1 MAGGAPVIH
10 HRRRTHPD
18 GTPSMH
24 IQTLTIIAL
33 VFLLAGAVKGMI
45 GLGLPTIAM
54 GLLTLAMPP
63 SAAASLLLVPSFVT
77 NVWQLAL
84 GPAFGP
90 LLRRLWPLFA
100 GLTVGTLTGGLP
112 ALATGS
118 TWTHAALGV
127 VLVAY
132 GLWGLAAAR
141 LPAPGR
147 HEKWLSAAVGYL
159 TGIVTAATG
168 VFVVPAVPYLQ
179 ALRLPKD
186 DLIQAL
192 GLSFTASTIAL
203 GVQLRITG
211 ALQGVDLGVSALAL
225 VPALAGMAGGQFA
238 RRVMSEQTFRRCFFV
253 GLIAL
258 GAYMAASGW
267 R

>member
-1 MAGGAPVIH
+1 MPLH
-10 HRRRTHPD
+10 
-18 GTPSMH
+18 
-24 IQTLTIIAL
+24 TLTIVAAI
-33 VFLLAGAVKGMI
+33 FLLAGAVKGMI

-77 NVWQLAL
+77 NVWQLAI
-84 GPAFGP
+84 GPSFGA
-90 LLRRLWPLFA
+90 LLRRLWPLLA
-100 GLTVGTLTGGLP
+100 GLTVGTLAGGLP

-118 TWTHAALGV
+118 RWTYAALGV
-127 VLVAY
+127 VLILY

-147 HEKWLSAAVGYL
+147 HERWLSAVVGYL
-159 TGIVTAATG
+159 TGAVTAATG
-168 VFVVPAVPYLQ
+168 VLVVPAVPYLQ
-179 ALRLPKD
+179 ALRLSKD

-203 GVQLRITG
+203 GLQLRVSG
-211 ALQGVDLGVSALAL
+211 ALQTVDLGMSALAL
-225 VPALAGMAGGQFA
+225 VPALAGMAGGQYA
-238 RRVMSEQTFRRCFFV
+238 RRVMSEKTFRRCFFV
-253 GLIAL
+253 GLLAL
-258 GAYMAASGW
+258 GAYMAASAW

>member
-1 MAGGAPVIH
+1 MPLH
-10 HRRRTHPD
+10 
-18 GTPSMH
+18 
-24 IQTLTIIAL
+24 TLTIVAAI
-33 VFLLAGAVKGMI
+33 FLLAGAVKGMI

-77 NVWQLAL
+77 NVWQLAI
-84 GPAFGP
+84 GPSFGP
-90 LLRRLWPLFA
+90 LLRRLWPLLA
-100 GLTVGTLTGGLP
+100 GLTVGTLAGGLP

-118 TWTHAALGV
+118 RWMHAALGV
-127 VLVAY
+127 VLILY

-147 HEKWLSAAVGYL
+147 HERWLSAAVGYL
-159 TGIVTAATG
+159 TGAVTAATG

-179 ALRLPKD
+179 ALRLSKD

-203 GVQLRITG
+203 GLQLRVSG
-211 ALQGVDLGVSALAL
+211 ALQTVDLGMSALAL
-225 VPALAGMAGGQFA
+225 VPALAGMAGGQYA
-238 RRVMSEQTFRRCFFV
+238 RRVMSEKTFRRCFFV
-253 GLIAL
+253 ALLAL
-258 GAYMAASGW
+258 GAYMAASAW

>member
-1 MAGGAPVIH
+1 MQLD
-10 HRRRTHPD
+10 T
-18 GTPSMH
+18 T
-24 IQTLTIIAL
+24 TIIVL

-77 NVWQLAL
+77 NVWQLWL
-84 GPAFGP
+84 GPSFGP
-90 LLRRLWPLFA
+90 LLRRLWPLLRRLWPLLA
-100 GLTVGTLTGGLP
+100 GLTIGTLTGGLP
-112 ALATGS
+112 ALASGNG
-118 TWTHAALGV
+118 WTHAALGV
-127 VLVAY
+127 VLAAY
-132 GLWGLAAAR
+132 GGWGLAAAR

-147 HEKWLSAAVGYL
+147 HERWLSAVVGYL
-159 TGIVTAATG
+159 TGVVTAATG

-179 ALRLPKD
+179 ALRLSKD

-203 GVQLRITG
+203 GLQLRMTG
-211 ALQGVDLGVSALAL
+211 ALQAVDLGVSVLAL
-225 VPALAGMAGGQFA
+225 VPALAGMLGGQAA
-238 RRVMSEQTFRRCFFV
+238 RKVMSEQAFRRCFFV

-258 GAYMAASGW
+258 GGYMAASALH
-267 R
+267 

>member
-1 MAGGAPVIH
+1 MPLH
-10 HRRRTHPD
+10 
-18 GTPSMH
+18 
-24 IQTLTIIAL
+24 TLTIIAAI
-33 VFLLAGAVKGMI
+33 FLLAGAVKGMI

-77 NVWQLAL
+77 NVWQLAI
-84 GPAFGP
+84 GPSFGA
-90 LLRRLWPLFA
+90 LLRRLWPLLA
-100 GLTVGTLTGGLP
+100 GLAVGTLAGGLP

-118 TWTHAALGV
+118 RWTHAALGV
-127 VLVAY
+127 VLILY

-147 HEKWLSAAVGYL
+147 HERWLSAVVGYL
-159 TGIVTAATG
+159 NGAVTAATG

-179 ALRLPKD
+179 ALRLSKD

-203 GVQLRITG
+203 GLQLRVSG
-211 ALQGVDLGVSALAL
+211 SLQTVDLGMSALAL
-225 VPALAGMAGGQFA
+225 VPALAGMAGGQYA
-238 RRVMSEQTFRRCFFV
+238 RRVMSEKTFRRCFFV
-253 GLIAL
+253 GLLAL
-258 GAYMAASGW
+258 GADMAASAW

>member
-1 MAGGAPVIH
+1 
-10 HRRRTHPD
+10 
-18 GTPSMH
+18 MH
-24 IQTLTIIAL
+24 IHTLTIVAV

-63 SAAASLLLVPSFVT
+63 SAAASLLLVPSFIT
-77 NVWQLAL
+77 NVWQLWL
-84 GPAFGP
+84 GPSFGP
-90 LLRRLWPLFA
+90 LLRRLWPLLA
-100 GLTVGTLTGGLP
+100 GLTIGTLTGGLP
-112 ALATGS
+112 ALAAGS

-127 VLVAY
+127 VLILY

-147 HEKWLSAAVGYL
+147 HEKWLSAVVGYL
-159 TGIVTAATG
+159 TGVVTAATG

-179 ALRLPKD
+179 AL
-186 DLIQAL
+186 
-192 GLSFTASTIAL
+192 GLSFTASTIVL
-203 GVQLRITG
+203 GLQLRVTG
-211 ALQGVDLGVSALAL
+211 ALETVDLGVSALAL
-225 VPALAGMAGGQFA
+225 VPALAGMAGGQYA
-238 RRVMSEQTFRRCFFV
+238 RRVMSEKAFKRCFFV

-267 R
+267 L

>member
-1 MAGGAPVIH
+1 MQFD
-10 HRRRTHPD
+10 T
-18 GTPSMH
+18 T
-24 IQTLTIIAL
+24 TIIVL

-77 NVWQLAL
+77 NVWQLWL
-84 GPAFGP
+84 GPSFGP
-90 LLRRLWPLFA
+90 LLRRLWPLLA
-100 GLTVGTLTGGLP
+100 GLTIGTLTGGLP
-112 ALATGS
+112 ALAAGNG
-118 TWTHAALGV
+118 WTHAALGV

-132 GLWGLAAAR
+132 GGWGLAAAR
-141 LPAPGR
+141 LPAPGH
-147 HEKWLSAAVGYL
+147 HERWLSAVVGYL
-159 TGIVTAATG
+159 TGVVTAATG

-179 ALRLPKD
+179 ALRLSKD

-203 GVQLRITG
+203 GLQLRMTG
-211 ALQGVDLGVSALAL
+211 ALQAVDLGVSVLAL
-225 VPALAGMAGGQFA
+225 VPALAGMLGGQVA
-238 RRVMSEQTFRRCFFV
+238 RKAMSERAFRRCFFV

-258 GAYMAASGW
+258 GGYMAASAW
-267 R
+267 H

>member
-1 MAGGAPVIH
+1 MQIH
-10 HRRRTHPD
+10 
-18 GTPSMH
+18 
-24 IQTLTIIAL
+24 TLTIIAL

-63 SAAASLLLVPSFVT
+63 SAAASLLLVPSFIT
-77 NVWQLAL
+77 NIWQLWL
-84 GPAFGP
+84 GPSFGP
-90 LLRRLWPLFA
+90 LLRRLWPLIA
-100 GLTVGTLTGGLP
+100 GLTIGTLTGGLP

-118 TWTHAALGV
+118 AWTHAALGV
-127 VLVAY
+127 VLILY

-141 LPAPGR
+141 LPALGR
-147 HEKWLSAAVGYL
+147 ETWLSAVVGYL
-159 TGIVTAATG
+159 TGVVTAATG

-179 ALRLPKD
+179 ALRLSKD

-203 GVQLRITG
+203 GLQLRVSG
-211 ALQGVDLGVSALAL
+211 ALQTVDLGVSALAL
-225 VPALAGMAGGQFA
+225 VPALAGMAGGQYA
-238 RRVMSEQTFRRCFFV
+238 RRVMSEKTFKRCFFV

-258 GAYMAASGW
+258 GAYMAVSGL